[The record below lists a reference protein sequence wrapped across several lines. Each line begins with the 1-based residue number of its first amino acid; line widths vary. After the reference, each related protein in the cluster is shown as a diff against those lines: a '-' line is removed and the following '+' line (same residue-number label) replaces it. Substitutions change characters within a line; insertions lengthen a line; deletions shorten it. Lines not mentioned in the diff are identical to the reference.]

1 MSSLSLDDL
10 STMFAPSNRKYY
22 SLAQQAEIDAFTDN
36 LVTQDPEA
44 IQKIHDAATL
54 QQRISDNKAAYNRLI
69 TSPSEA
75 VAWDTEMKIRRN
87 LAIQEVVREKRIAD
101 AMTEIGN
108 MLTNDQGSI
117 PTTFG
122 PDFLD
127 EFIKRNP
134 YMEDSITSLR
144 EASQL
149 VSDITNY
156 INM

>member
-1 MSSLSLDDL
+1 
-10 STMFAPSNRKYY
+10 
-22 SLAQQAEIDAFTDN
+22 
-36 LVTQDPEA
+36 
-44 IQKIHDAATL
+44 
-54 QQRISDNKAAYNRLI
+54 
-69 TSPSEA
+69 
-75 VAWDTEMKIRRN
+75 MKLRRN
-87 LAIQEVVREKRIAD
+87 IAIQEVVREKRIAD

-108 MLTNDQGSI
+108 LLSTDPGSV
-117 PTTFG
+117 PTQFG

-134 YMEDSITSLR
+134 YMEDSVTPLR